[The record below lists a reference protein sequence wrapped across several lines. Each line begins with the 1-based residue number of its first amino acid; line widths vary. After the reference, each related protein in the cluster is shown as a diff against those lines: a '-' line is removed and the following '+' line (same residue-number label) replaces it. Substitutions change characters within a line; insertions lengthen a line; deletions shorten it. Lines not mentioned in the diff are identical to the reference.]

1 MTDIIYK
8 KMSHSFLVW
17 SSKNIDEPEYSY
29 GQQMTCHKV
38 KKKNH
43 TLTSNVLT
51 QSWVILEF
59 FQKVIL
65 IISIK
70 WQN

>member
-29 GQQMTCHKV
+29 IQEETIYSYIHIFIYSA
-38 KKKNH
+38 ND
-43 TLTSNVLT
+43 LS
-51 QSWVILEF
+51 
-59 FQKVIL
+59 
-65 IISIK
+65 
-70 WQN
+70 